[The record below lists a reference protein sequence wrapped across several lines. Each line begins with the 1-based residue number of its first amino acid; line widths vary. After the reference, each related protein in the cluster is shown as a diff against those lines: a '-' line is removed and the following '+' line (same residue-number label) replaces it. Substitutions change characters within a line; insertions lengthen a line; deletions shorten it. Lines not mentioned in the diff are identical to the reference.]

1 MTFVSLATR
10 VREAYRKYIQERFT
24 ADKVTKVLKGI
35 CNIIEA
41 NVLAVSDQD
50 YEPWE
55 QAL

>member
-1 MTFVSLATR
+1 MTFVSLATSE
-10 VREAYRKYIQERFT
+10 REAYRKYIQEVT

-41 NVLAVSDQD
+41 NVLAAVIRITSHG
-50 YEPWE
+50 E